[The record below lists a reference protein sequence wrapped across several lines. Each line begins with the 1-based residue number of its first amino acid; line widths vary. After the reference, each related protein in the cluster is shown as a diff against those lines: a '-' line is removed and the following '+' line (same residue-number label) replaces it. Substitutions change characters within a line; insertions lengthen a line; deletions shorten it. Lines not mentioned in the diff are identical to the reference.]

1 MRAGICALGWL
12 ALGLAGQP
20 AWGQAMPGQ
29 QQEALQWL
37 QRVAG
42 AARKL
47 SYSGTFV
54 YRNGGQSE
62 TSRIVHLA
70 AAGDGQMEK
79 LEVLDGSPREVIR
92 HNDEVS
98 CYLPESQLVIV
109 EQRSTRRTFPA
120 LLPASL
126 AGLGEHY
133 VVRKVGSARIAGFDS
148 QVVRLEPRDAWRYG
162 HQFWVDQETGLLLKA
177 DIFDGRGESLESL
190 AFTELRIGA
199 PANPADAFKSSYAD
213 KKGNWQVRQAKLREM
228 RDDAQWV
235 FRADLPGF
243 RRHAAMLRSI
253 PRKPGNEVDEVMHWV
268 FSDGMAAL
276 SVFISPLREPGG
288 QGDAGVQSLG
298 AMSIMKRTVDN
309 HRVVVMGDVP
319 PAAVRYFAEG
329 IGVRGK

>member
-1 MRAGICALGWL
+1 MRGWVGAWTGL
-12 ALGLAGQP
+12 ALGLAAQS
-20 AWGQAMPGQ
+20 AWAQVVPGQ

-54 YRNGGQSE
+54 YRNGSQSE
-62 TSRIVHLA
+62 TSRIVHV

-92 HNDEVS
+92 HNEEVR

-109 EQRSTRRTFPA
+109 EQRSTRRAFPA

-126 AGLGEHY
+126 AGLGENY
-133 VVRKVGSARIAGFDS
+133 FIRKVGNARIAGFES
-148 QVVRLEPRDAWRYG
+148 QIVRLEPRDAWRHG
-162 HQFWVDQETGLLLKA
+162 HQFWFAQETGLLLKA
-177 DIFDGRGESLESL
+177 DIFDSRGESLESL

-199 PANPADAFKSSYAD
+199 PANATDALKSSYAD
-213 KKGNWQVRQAKLREM
+213 RKGGWQVRQAKLRDM

-235 FRADLPGF
+235 FRGDLPGF
-243 RRHAAMLRSI
+243 RRHAAMVRSI
-253 PRKPGNEVDEVMHWV
+253 PRKSGQETDEVMHWV
-268 FSDGMAAL
+268 FSDGIAAL
-276 SVFISPLREPGG
+276 SVFISPLREPSEPGEG
-288 QGDAGVQSLG
+288 TIQSLG
-298 AMSIMKRTVDN
+298 AMSIMKRIVDS
-309 HRVVVMGDVP
+309 HKVVVMGDVP
-319 PAAVRYFAEG
+319 PAAVKHFAEG